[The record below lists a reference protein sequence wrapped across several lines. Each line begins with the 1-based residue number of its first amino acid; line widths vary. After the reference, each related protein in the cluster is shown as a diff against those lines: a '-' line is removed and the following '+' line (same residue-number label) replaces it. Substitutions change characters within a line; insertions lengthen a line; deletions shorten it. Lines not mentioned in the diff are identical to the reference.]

1 MKKISTLEKLISQLD
16 KCDQRKDYIQLANSL
31 ALDEEEL
38 NNFAFWDK
46 DQYTRNCIKRT
57 NDYELLLLCW
67 EKDQE
72 TPIHCHN
79 GEECWVY
86 LASGKIYEERF
97 QKDDNDQP
105 YPVDKQKMEDSGV
118 SYMNDE
124 MGYHLLKNL
133 EDGRSMT
140 LHLYVEPIDQC
151 SVYDED
157 RQKFIFKE
165 LDYYS
170 YQGEI
175 NKNTAVEN

>member
-1 MKKISTLEKLISQLD
+1 MKKIDTLEKLIQQLD
-16 KCDQRKDYIQLANSL
+16 QCDQRKDYIQLANAL
-31 ALDEEEL
+31 TLDEDQL
-38 NNFAFWDK
+38 SSYAFWDK
-46 DQYTRNCIKRT
+46 NHYTRNCIKRT
-57 NDYELLLLCW
+57 DDYELLLLCW
-67 EKDQE
+67 EKNQE

-86 LASGKIYEERF
+86 LASGKIYEKRF
-97 QKDDNDQP
+97 QKNEKNQP
-105 YPVDKQKMEDSGV
+105 FSVDELKMENSGV

-151 SVYDED
+151 SVYSDEE
-157 RQKFIFKE
+157 QKFIFKDLE
-165 LDYYS
+165 YYS

-175 NKNTAVEN
+175 NKTTFVEN